1 MHCLWLFDNNLESV
15 WVLITQ
21 LNRAFTGGIEKF
33 LAKENFSKILKV
45 SHFCLGFF
53 PNKTIMK
60 FKHSRIEKFSAK
72 ENLRKILKVSHFC
85 LGFFLNKTIM
95 QLNILKGFH

>member
-1 MHCLWLFDNNLESV
+1 VIFMVSTFEWGRV
-15 WVLITQ
+15 
-21 LNRAFTGGIEKF
+21 TGD
-33 LAKENFSKILKV
+33 
-45 SHFCLGFF
+45 
-53 PNKTIMK
+53 
-60 FKHSRIEKFSAK
+60 IEKFSAK